1 MRRFRWL
8 LIIPALVIAL
18 VSGGTWAY
26 INLIKEDAPERL
38 AFADTTTTTAA
49 EDTDVPAVST
59 GEGVDGTWTATEGS
73 EAGYRVKE
81 VLFGQSAE
89 GAGRT
94 SDVAGTLVISG
105 TTVSAAEVIVDLTTV
120 ESDENRRDNQFRGR
134 IMDVANYPTATFKLT
149 EPIDFG
155 ALPADGT
162 DITVP
167 ATGTL
172 TLRGNTRTVTVN
184 LQARRV
190 GSTIEVLG
198 TIPIVFADYDIP
210 NPSFGQVR
218 TEDNGEIEFLV
229 VFSRSA

>member
-49 EDTDVPAVST
+49 GDTDVPAVST

-105 TTVSAAEVIVDLTTV
+105 TTVSAAEVIVDLT
-120 ESDENRRDNQFRGR
+120 
-134 IMDVANYPTATFKLT
+134 
-149 EPIDFG
+149 
-155 ALPADGT
+155 
-162 DITVP
+162 
-167 ATGTL
+167 
-172 TLRGNTRTVTVN
+172 
-184 LQARRV
+184 
-190 GSTIEVLG
+190 
-198 TIPIVFADYDIP
+198 
-210 NPSFGQVR
+210 
-218 TEDNGEIEFLV
+218 
-229 VFSRSA
+229 

>member
-1 MRRFRWL
+1 MRRLRWL

-38 AFADTTTTTAA
+38 AFADTTTTTVA
-49 EDTDVPAVST
+49 EETDVPAVST

-73 EAGYRVKE
+73 QAGYRVKE
-81 VLFGQSAE
+81 VLFGQSTE

-94 SDVAGTLVISG
+94 SDVTGNLVIAG

-120 ESDENRRDNQFRGR
+120 ESDEDRRDNQFRGR
-134 IMDVANYPTATFKLT
+134 IMDVANHPTATFKLT

-172 TLRGNTRTVTVN
+172 TLRGNTKTVTVN

-190 GSTIEVLG
+190 DSTIEVLG
-198 TIPIVFADYDIP
+198 NIPIVFADYGIP

-229 VFSRSA
+229 VFGRSA